1 MISDIGLKQSDLQ
14 VITDIIKKYS
24 TIDSAVIFGSR
35 AKGNFRSGS
44 DVDIALFGKDIKRE
58 NILDISFLLNEET
71 LMPYHFDILDFNTI
85 QNPNLAEHIRR
96 VGKVLYQK

>member
-58 NILDISFLLNEET
+58 NILDINFLLNEET